1 METVLMRGKPVADV
15 YREAIAKKIAV
26 AKQHDLVVTLA
37 ILVVGDDPASHVY
50 KDRLVKLIESLGGAA
65 KVITCPA
72 DTPEEEVISI
82 IKKLNRNRY
91 VTGIMPMMPMPK
103 HINSDNVGA
112 AVSPNKDVDCLNP
125 QNIGDVFMGRSR
137 FAACTPRACMATLA
151 HYGIELEGKNVVV
164 IGRSNVVGKPV
175 SVLLLQQN
183 ATVTI
188 CHSRTR
194 NLPEILKQADIIVAA
209 VGKACFV
216 KPEMVK
222 EGVVIVDVGINA
234 VDGKLVGDVDPA
246 VAEKASAFTP
256 VPGGIGVVSNMMVM
270 ECLTRPIR
278 FCCRNNN

>member
-103 HINSDNVGA
+103 HIDGDAVGA
-112 AVSPNKDVDCLNP
+112 AITMSKDVDCLNP
-125 QNIGDVFMGRSR
+125 KSVGEVFLGRSR
-137 FAACTPRACMATLA
+137 WAPCTPRACMATLS
-151 HYGIELEGKNVVV
+151 HYGIELKGKNVVV
-164 IGRSNVVGKPV
+164 VGRSNVVGKPV
-175 SVLLLQQN
+175 ALLLLQEH
-183 ATVTI
+183 ATVTV

-194 NLPEILKQADIIVAA
+194 DIADVLRGADVIVAA
-209 VGKACFV
+209 VGVPAFI

-234 VDGKLVGDVDPA
+234 VEGGLVGDVDPA
-246 VAEKASAFTP
+246 VSAKASAFTP
-256 VPGGIGVVSNMMVM
+256 VPGGIGIVSNMMVM
-270 ECLTRPIR
+270 DMLS
-278 FCCRNNN
+278 RNL

>member
-1 METVLMRGKPVADV
+1 METILMRGKPVADV
-15 YREAIAKKIAV
+15 YREAITKKIAA
-26 AKQHDLVVTLA
+26 AKQRGLTVTLA

-65 KVITCPA
+65 KVILMPA
-72 DTPEEEVISI
+72 DTPEEEVVGA

-103 HINSDNVGA
+103 HINGDTIGA
-112 AVSPNKDVDCLNP
+112 AISPNKDVDCLSP
-125 QNIGDVFMGRSR
+125 QNVGDVFMGRSR
-137 FAACTPRACMATLA
+137 FAPCTPRACMATLE
-151 HYGIELEGKNVVV
+151 HYGIELEGKHVVV

-175 SVLLLQQN
+175 SILLLAKN
-183 ATVTI
+183 ATVTV

-194 NLPEILKQADIIVAA
+194 NLPQLLQQADVIVAA

-234 VDGKLVGDVDPA
+234 VEGKLVGDVDPA
-246 VAEKASAFTP
+246 VAQKSSAFTP
-256 VPGGIGVVSNMMVM
+256 VPGGIGVVSNMMLM
-270 ECLTRPIR
+270 ECLTRHL
-278 FCCRNNN
+278 

>member
-1 METVLMRGKPVADV
+1 METILMRGKPVADV
-15 YREAIAKKIAV
+15 YREAITKKIAA
-26 AKQHDLVVTLA
+26 AKQRGLTVTLA

-65 KVITCPA
+65 KVILMPA
-72 DTPEEEVISI
+72 DTPEEEVVGV

-103 HINSDNVGA
+103 HINGDTIGA
-112 AVSPNKDVDCLNP
+112 AISPNKDVDCLSP
-125 QNIGDVFMGRSR
+125 QNVGDVFMGRSR
-137 FAACTPRACMATLA
+137 FAPCTPRACMATLA
-151 HYGIELEGKNVVV
+151 HYGIELEGKHVVV

-175 SVLLLQQN
+175 SSLLLAKN

-194 NLPEILKQADIIVAA
+194 NLPQLLQQADVIVAA

-246 VAEKASAFTP
+246 VAQKASAFTP
-256 VPGGIGVVSNMMVM
+256 VPGGIGVVSNMMLM
-270 ECLTRPIR
+270 ECLTRHL
-278 FCCRNNN
+278 

>member
-1 METVLMRGKPVADV
+1 METILMRGKPVADV
-15 YREAIAKKIAV
+15 YREAITKKIAA
-26 AKQHDLVVTLA
+26 AKQRGLTVTLA

-65 KVITCPA
+65 KVILMPA
-72 DTPEEEVISI
+72 DTPEDEVVGV

-103 HINSDNVGA
+103 HINGDTIGA
-112 AVSPNKDVDCLNP
+112 AISPNKDVDCLSP
-125 QNIGDVFMGRSR
+125 QNVGDVFMGRSR
-137 FAACTPRACMATLA
+137 FAPCTPRACMATLE
-151 HYGIELEGKNVVV
+151 HYGIELEGKHVVV

-175 SVLLLQQN
+175 SILLLAKN

-194 NLPEILKQADIIVAA
+194 NLPQLLQQADVVVAA

-234 VDGKLVGDVDPA
+234 VEGKLVGDVDPA
-246 VAEKASAFTP
+246 VAQKASAFTP
-256 VPGGIGVVSNMMVM
+256 VPGGIGVVSNMMLM
-270 ECLTRPIR
+270 ECLTRHL
-278 FCCRNNN
+278 